1 MIIGNYHLGNRND
14 LMWGIILVNRG
25 LMTDFFSK
33 KFYECTVTKFLK
45 TEENLL
51 GYDMLIFCL
60 VDNN

>member
-1 MIIGNYHLGNRND
+1 MNC
-14 LMWGIILVNRG
+14 G

-33 KFYECTVTKFLK
+33 KFYECIVTKFLK

>member
-1 MIIGNYHLGNRND
+1 MRNNFGELWFND
-14 LMWGIILVNRG
+14 W
-25 LMTDFFSK
+25 
-33 KFYECTVTKFLK
+33 FYECIVTKFLK

>member
-1 MIIGNYHLGNRND
+1 MNC
-14 LMWGIILVNRG
+14 G

-33 KFYECTVTKFLK
+33 KFYECTATKFLK